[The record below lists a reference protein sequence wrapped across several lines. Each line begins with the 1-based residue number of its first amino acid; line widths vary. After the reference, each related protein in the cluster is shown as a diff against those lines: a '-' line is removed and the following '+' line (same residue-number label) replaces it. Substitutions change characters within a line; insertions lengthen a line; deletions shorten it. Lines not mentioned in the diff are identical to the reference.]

1 MKKLILVLFL
11 FCLQTFS
18 AYSQQ
23 NVIISG
29 KLKMKPGTTIRFS
42 HYNDNISLDRVRL
55 STVKTGIDSCFT
67 TTFNLSSAELVNIS
81 VNELGLE
88 ALFYP
93 NHHYSFDLASSQ
105 DEHVGNLIMITD
117 DLSTNPQMILNKAYQ
132 VFSDSILSLLFKQ
145 NNQRAAKSDA
155 DRFNSAIDQTLKQI
169 KDTFCI
175 NLIQSRRIDYLTMS
189 RAVNFPSAFN
199 QFLDCTNL
207 PLSNPAFQSL
217 LYSNFK
223 MYFNLGPPQITR
235 LNLFQGIPDSL
246 HFSSLMKILS
256 IDPALKCIPLRE
268 SVLLENLYSMIKDG
282 ILSPEKGI
290 SLFNEALVTATQP
303 FNRQVA
309 GNLIN
314 SINRQLAGTP
324 IPDFSLLFPDGSSH
338 LLSSLK
344 GKPLH
349 ITFFTL
355 KGIAD
360 RTLLDQISVV
370 EHLADS
376 LGLANFLCIT
386 TDANQEAVKKY
397 WAEKKYPM
405 QLCFA
410 PDDYEIIDYFN
421 AYAYPCFALLDSK
434 GRIYTLAPSFPGD
447 QLLKQL
453 TSLSHSEN
461 PKEPEIKK
469 QSIPQRQQNSQYLL
483 GSPRL
488 SSPPKASKK

>member
-1 MKKLILVLFL
+1 MKKLIFVLFL

-18 AYSQQ
+18 VYSQQ
-23 NVIISG
+23 NVFISG

-42 HYNDNISLDRVRL
+42 KYSDNISLDRVRL
-55 STVKTGIDSCFT
+55 STVKTGIDSCFKT
-67 TTFNLSSAELVNIS
+67 SFNLSTADLVNIS

-93 NHHYSFDLASSQ
+93 NRRYSFDLVSSQ

-117 DLSTNPQMILNKAYQ
+117 NPSTNPQIILNKAYQ
-132 VFSDSILSLLFKQ
+132 VFSDSVLSLLFKQ
-145 NNQRAAKSDA
+145 NNQRASKSDA
-155 DRFNSAIDQTLKQI
+155 DLFNSAIDKALKQI

-189 RAVNFPSAFN
+189 RAVNFASAFN
-199 QFLDCTNL
+199 KYLDCNNL
-207 PLSNPAFQSL
+207 PLTNPAFHFL
-217 LYSNFK
+217 IYSNFK

-246 HFSSLMKILS
+246 HFSNLMKILS

-282 ILSPEKGI
+282 VISPEKGI
-290 SLFNEALVTATQP
+290 SLFNEAEVPATHP

-314 SINRQLAGTP
+314 SISRQLSGTP
-324 IPDFSLLFPDGSSH
+324 IPDFNLLFPDGSSH
-338 LLSSLK
+338 SLSSLK

-360 RTLLDQISVV
+360 RTLLDQVSVV

-386 TDANQEAVKKY
+386 TDADHDAVKKY

-405 QLCFA
+405 QLSFA
-410 PDDYEIIDYFN
+410 PDDYEMIDFFN
-421 AYAYPCFALLDSK
+421 AYAFPSFAILDSK

-453 TSLSHSEN
+453 TSLSHSES
-461 PKEPEIKK
+461 PKKSDNKNQP
-469 QSIPQRQQNSQYLL
+469 IPQHQQNSQYLP
-483 GSPRL
+483 GSPRQTY
-488 SSPPKASKK
+488 PQKASKK

>member
-1 MKKLILVLFL
+1 MKKLIFVLFL

-18 AYSQQ
+18 VFSQQ
-23 NVIISG
+23 NVFISG

-42 HYNDNISLDRVRL
+42 HYSDNISLDRVRL
-55 STVKTGIDSCFT
+55 STIKTGIDSCFT
-67 TTFNLSSAELVNIS
+67 ATFNLSTADLVNIS
-81 VNELGLE
+81 INELGLE

-93 NHHYSFDLASSQ
+93 NRHYTFDLVSSQ
-105 DEHVGNLIMITD
+105 DEHVGNLLMITD
-117 DLSTNPQMILNKAYQ
+117 NPSTNPQIILNKAYQ
-132 VFSDSILSLLFKQ
+132 IFSDSAISLLFKQ

-155 DRFNSAIDQTLKQI
+155 DRFNSAIDHALKQI

-175 NLIQSRRIDYLTMS
+175 NLIQSQRISYLTMS
-189 RAVNFPSAFN
+189 RAANFPSAFN
-199 QFLDCTNL
+199 QYLDCSNL
-207 PLSNPAFQSL
+207 PLNNPAFQSL

-246 HFSSLMKILS
+246 HFSNLMKILAV
-256 IDPALKCIPLRE
+256 DPSLKCIPLRE

-282 ILSPEKGI
+282 ILSPQKGI
-290 SLFNEALVTATQP
+290 SLFNEAVVSATHP
-303 FNRQVA
+303 FNQQVA

-314 SINRQLAGTP
+314 SINRQLSGTP
-324 IPDFSLLFPDGSSH
+324 VPDFSLLFPDGSSH
-338 LLSSLK
+338 SLSSLK

-386 TDANQEAVKKY
+386 TDADHEAVKKY
-397 WAEKKYPM
+397 WAEKNHPM
-405 QLCFA
+405 QLSFA
-410 PDDYEIIDYFN
+410 PDDYEIIDFFN
-421 AYAYPCFALLDSK
+421 AYAYPCFVLLDSK
-434 GRIYTLAPSFPGD
+434 GGIYTLAPSFPGD

-453 TSLSHSEN
+453 TSLSHSEG
-461 PKEPEIKK
+461 PKVPDTKN
-469 QSIPQRQQNSQYLL
+469 QPIPQRQQNSQYLP

>member
-1 MKKLILVLFL
+1 MKKLIFVLFL

-18 AYSQQ
+18 VYSQQ
-23 NVIISG
+23 NIFISG

-42 HYNDNISLDRVRL
+42 HYSDNISMDRVRL
-55 STVKTGIDSCFT
+55 STVKTGTDSSFT
-67 TTFNLSSAELVNIS
+67 TTFNLSSADLVNIS

-93 NHHYSFDLASSQ
+93 NQHYSFDLVSSQ
-105 DEHVGNLIMITD
+105 DEHVSNLIMITD
-117 DLSTNPQMILNKAYQ
+117 NPSTNPQIILNKAYR
-132 VFSDSILSLLFKQ
+132 VFSDSALSLLFKQ
-145 NNQRAAKSDA
+145 NNQRASKSDA
-155 DRFNSAIDQTLKQI
+155 DRFNSAIDKALKQI

-199 QFLDCTNL
+199 QYLDCNNL
-207 PLSNPAFQSL
+207 PMTNPAFQSL

-246 HFSSLMKILS
+246 HFSNLLKILS
-256 IDPALKCIPLRE
+256 VDPALKCIPLRE

-290 SLFNEALVTATQP
+290 RLFKEATVSEIHP

-314 SINRQLAGTP
+314 SINRLLSGTP
-324 IPDFSLLFPDGSSH
+324 VPEFNLTFSDGSSQS
-338 LLSSLK
+338 LSSLK

-360 RTLLDQISVV
+360 RTLLDQISIV
-370 EHLADS
+370 EHMADS

-386 TDANQEAVKKY
+386 TDADHEAVKKY

-405 QLCFA
+405 QLSFA
-410 PDDYEIIDYFN
+410 PDDYEMIDFFN
-421 AYAYPCFALLDSK
+421 AYTYPCFVLLDSAGK
-434 GRIYTLAPSFPGD
+434 IYTLAPSFPGD

-453 TSLSHSEN
+453 TSLSHSES
-461 PKEPEIKK
+461 PKKPDTKNK
-469 QSIPQRQQNSQYLL
+469 PIPQRQQNSQYLP